1 MISTSTSRR
10 RAAALAAV
18 LALTVSACSSSEA
31 SSGAG
36 TTSAEAPAQQ
46 QTGASAPASTEDG
59 FVTPRTMPEGLGSG
73 APDGAFPRTV
83 VHVAGET
90 TIDSAPVS
98 VAVISTGQADALLT
112 LGVVPAGSTAA
123 DGAEMIPQYLYD
135 AFPDDAADLDEVAP
149 LGSRTEPNLE
159 ALAALAPDLVV
170 LNSAGKE
177 SAGLYETLSEIA
189 PTVVTQGTGLYWKQD
204 FLLLADAVGRTEQA
218 QTWLDAYHADTE
230 AFGETVEGDPTVS
243 LLRTNGD
250 RTRVFGVASFAGS
263 VVEDSGLARPESQ
276 AFTDETSIDLSPEQ
290 LALADADHL
299 FYGVQ
304 GGDLTELTSLPLWP
318 SLSAVS
324 DDRATPV
331 DDDLFFLNT
340 GPTAARGI
348 LSILEETLAG

>member
-1 MISTSTSRR
+1 MLSAPTSRR
-10 RAAALAAV
+10 RAASLAAV
-18 LALTVSACSSSEA
+18 LALALSACSSTDATSPQGA
-31 SSGAG
+31 SSGG
-36 TTSAEAPAQQ
+36 GSPQQ
-46 QTGASAPASTEDG
+46 QTGATAPAAAEGD

-73 APDGAFPRTV
+73 AADGVFPRTV

-90 TIDSAPVS
+90 TIESAPTS

-112 LGVVPAGSTAA
+112 LGIVPTGSTTA

-135 AFPDDAADLDEVAP
+135 AFPEDAAALDEVAS
-149 LGSRTEPNLE
+149 LGSRTEPSLE
-159 ALAALAPDLVV
+159 ALLTLAPDLIL
-170 LNSAGKE
+170 LNAAGKE
-177 SAGLYETLSEIA
+177 SSELYGTLSEIA

-204 FLLLADAVGRTEQA
+204 FLLLADAVGRTGQA
-218 QTWLDAYHADTE
+218 QAWLDAYHSDAAT
-230 AFGETVEGDPTVS
+230 FGATVEGDPTVS

-263 VVEDSGLARPESQ
+263 VAEDSALARPESQ
-276 AFTDETSIDLSPEQ
+276 AFTEETSIDIGPEQ
-290 LALADADHL
+290 LALADGGHL

-340 GPTAARGI
+340 GPTAARGV
-348 LSILEETLAG
+348 LAVFQETLGG